1 MLIKEVVILRS
12 RDLEPSQK
20 AVRIRHAGRKELM
33 LRLFSVFSL
42 RMLCETTLVY
52 KLRGFS
58 KNKLFQKTFV
68 KSKFKSV
75 HFFFCFELSAVTPKF
90 NK

>member
-33 LRLFSVFSL
+33 LLPKLIASHSFLMLEPRVLTEMNRHCVWSVF
-42 RMLCETTLVY
+42 
-52 KLRGFS
+52 
-58 KNKLFQKTFV
+58 
-68 KSKFKSV
+68 
-75 HFFFCFELSAVTPKF
+75 
-90 NK
+90 

>member
-1 MLIKEVVILRS
+1 M
-12 RDLEPSQK
+12 
-20 AVRIRHAGRKELM
+20 LM

-75 HFFFCFELSAVTPKF
+75 HFFFVLSCLQ
-90 NK
+90 